1 MLSKTENKNM
11 KNNNDTFI
19 VPIKRKMKNQMSV
32 FLHFDY
38 HQNCFSII
46 LLKPLTIYK
55 RLRNYVITPKKM
67 MQL

>member
-1 MLSKTENKNM
+1 MLSKTENKKSGNIKTTILCFRKQKTKNM

-46 LLKPLTIYK
+46 F
-55 RLRNYVITPKKM
+55 
-67 MQL
+67 